1 MFFDLIEMLTY
12 IVYGAI
18 IEAMIVAT
26 LLTCL
31 TALGLLTLI
40 KFFFDEDED
49 K

>member
-18 IEAMIVAT
+18 IEAMIVTT

-40 KFFFDEDED
+40 KFFFDEGED

>member
-18 IEAMIVAT
+18 IEAVIMAT

-31 TALGLLTLI
+31 IALGLLTLI
-40 KFFFDEDED
+40 KFFYNNGED

>member
-1 MFFDLIEMLTY
+1 MFFDLIETLSY

-18 IEAMIVAT
+18 IEAIIIAA

>member
-40 KFFFDEDED
+40 KFFYNNGED